1 MPRHIVEGP
10 DGKRH
15 IIEAPDGATP
25 DDVMS
30 FLNRQSSQPTQQAS
44 ESGAMGWGD
53 VASSAVRNA
62 PRSAYNLGK
71 SIVDAVT
78 SPVETATALYNVG
91 KGGVSKA
98 AGAIGIDQ
106 DPGTKAQ
113 NEAAFDA
120 VASFF
125 ADRYGGVENF
135 KKTLAEDPVGFAADL
150 SSVLGV
156 AGTVSRVPA
165 ISRAASIID
174 PIRAAGG
181 AATKV
186 GKSVVEPIV
195 SHGVGTLSG
204 VGAEP
209 LRIAARA
216 GRQGNKTLLDNMR
229 GVSSLNDSIDM
240 AQSALGQIKRER
252 GDAYRAGMEAVRAD
266 KTLLQMTPLRDAI
279 AEATAKTQRNGFVID
294 DVAAKTAQ
302 EIADKFE
309 QFRTSS
315 NTMAYRTADG
325 LDAFKQAVG
334 EIRQRAQPGTLSRHV
349 ADSVYN
355 AVKSQIV
362 KQVPEYAKT
371 MDAYSNASDHI
382 NDIQKTFALSEKA
395 APDTTARRLASVLRN
410 NVNTNFGNRTR
421 LMDDLARYEPDLP
434 VALAGQ
440 TLSSP
445 TPRGLAG
452 LGAIGQAGA
461 GLMSANPAVAG
472 PLVASS
478 PRLMGEAAYHGG
490 RGVGAVSDAAQ
501 KTGMTSRRLAQMLL
515 ALYQADQVSEPLRGG
530 IGPRYDEFGNPR

>member
-1 MPRHIVEGP
+1 MPRHIIEGP

-15 IIEAPDGATP
+15 IIEAPEGATP
-25 DDVMS
+25 DDVMR
-30 FLNRQSSQPTQQAS
+30 FLNQQTGPQAAAEPKS
-44 ESGAMGWGD
+44 MGWGD
-53 VASSAVRNA
+53 VATSAVRNA
-62 PRSAYNLGK
+62 PRSAYNLGA

-98 AGAIGIDQ
+98 AGALGFEQ
-106 DPGTKAQ
+106 DPTSKSE
-113 NEAAFDA
+113 NEAALDA
-120 VASFF
+120 VLQFF

-135 KKTLAEDPVGFAADL
+135 KRTLAEDPVGAAADL
-150 SSVLGV
+150 SAVLGV
-156 AGTVSRVPA
+156 AGATSRVPA
-165 ISRAASIID
+165 ISRAAATVD
-174 PIRAAGG
+174 PISGAGRVAG
-181 AATKV
+181 AAVRK
-186 GKSVVEPIV
+186 VVEPVV
-195 SHGVGTLSG
+195 SHSVGTLSG

-216 GRQGNKTLLDNMR
+216 GQQGNTALLDNMR
-229 GVSSLNDSIDM
+229 GAASLNDSIDM
-240 AQSALGQIKRER
+240 AHSALGQIKRER
-252 GDAYRAGMEAVRAD
+252 GDAYRAGMETVRAD
-266 KTLLQMTPLRDAI
+266 KTLLRMTPLREAI
-279 AEATAKTQRNGFVID
+279 ADAAAKTQRNGFVID

-309 QFRTSS
+309 QFRNSS
-315 NTMAYRTADG
+315 GTMAYRTADG

-349 ADSVYN
+349 ADGVYN
-355 AVKSQIV
+355 TVKSEIV

-371 MDAYSNASDHI
+371 MEAYSRASDHI
-382 NDIQKTFALSEKA
+382 NDIQKTFALSEKS

-452 LGAIGQAGA
+452 LGAIAQGGA
-461 GLMSANPAVAG
+461 GLMSANPAVAAT
-472 PLVASS
+472 LAASS
-478 PRLMGEAAYHGG
+478 PRLMGEAAYYGG
-490 RGVGAVSDAAQ
+490 RGVGAVSDAAG
-501 KTGMTSRRLAQMLL
+501 KTGMTSRRLAQMLM
-515 ALYQADQVSEPLRGG
+515 ALYQADQIAEPPLRGG
-530 IGPRYDEFGNPR
+530 IGPRYDDSGNQR